1 MVFRECGC
9 RTYMT
14 DHPNLFV
21 PMVEYCPMHEVA
33 PELLEALKEIL
44 SSWEQM
50 QSTDNLD
57 DIARDMFNVS
67 NAIIKAKQAIAKA
80 ESE

>member
-21 PMVEYCPMHEVA
+21 PMVEYCPMHEAA
-33 PELLEALKEIL
+33 PDLYEVLKEL
-44 SSWEQM
+44 MYEWHAH
-50 QSTDNLD
+50 TGDNYKC
-57 DIARDMFNVS
+57 AER
-67 NAIIKAKQAIAKA
+67 AIAKA
-80 ESE
+80 EGKDE

>member
-21 PMVEYCPMHEVA
+21 PMVEYCSIHAAA
-33 PELLEALKEIL
+33 PDMLTMLKATHNKLEGFDFSTLCLDGLLGIANI
-44 SSWEQM
+44 
-50 QSTDNLD
+50 TH
-57 DIARDMFNVS
+57 DIA
-67 NAIIKAKQAIAKA
+67 KEIAKA
-80 ESE
+80 EGGK

>member
-21 PMVEYCPMHEVA
+21 PMVEYCPMHEAA
-33 PELLEALKEIL
+33 PEMLDALKAAPALPMKSNIDFWYGVYDE
-44 SSWEQM
+44 W
-50 QSTDNLD
+50 
-57 DIARDMFNVS
+57 RDKFGG
-67 NAIIKAKQAIAKA
+67 
-80 ESE
+80 

>member
-21 PMVEYCPMHEVA
+21 PMVEYCPMHKAA
-33 PELLEALKEIL
+33 PKLLETLKVL
-44 SSWEQM
+44 
-50 QSTDNLD
+50 LD
-57 DIARDMFNVS
+57 DRHNWEAWLDAEN
-67 NAIIKAKQAIAKA
+67 IISKLERNEEPA
-80 ESE
+80 